1 MLRYAK
7 TSPAPLLHPL
17 DEIAML
23 IVTTDS
29 IPGHRVTETLGI
41 ARGNTIRAKHIGKD
55 ILAGLRML
63 VGGEIKE
70 YTAMLT
76 EARNAALQRME
87 WDAQNMDADAV
98 VNVRFVT
105 SQVMAG
111 AAELLAYG
119 TAVKLEKVT
128 TESPSE

>member
-1 MLRYAK
+1 M
-7 TSPAPLLHPL
+7 
-17 DEIAML
+17 I

-29 IPGHRVTETLGI
+29 IPGHRVVETLGI

-63 VGGEIKE
+63 IGGEIKE
-70 YTAMLT
+70 YTVMLT
-76 EARNAALQRME
+76 EARNAAIQRME

-105 SQVMAG
+105 SQVMTG

-128 TESPSE
+128 SESPSE